1 MKKRWALA
9 SIALWPYA
17 CAAFSGVYFFSA
29 APDEAIGPR
38 AALILM
44 TALTLCAFFAAAG
57 ALIAAVRGRCAAR
70 ELVRESLTIKL
81 VQIPAY
87 LFHFALGLAGL
98 VMSIWGLGLILW
110 AFFVDVIT
118 IALSGTVGLSAAQ
131 RCRREGLLSGRSA
144 IVYALLSFVFC
155 ADVAAAIAL
164 FRRTGARSAS

>member
-1 MKKRWALA
+1 MA

-17 CAAFSGVYFFSA
+17 CAAFSGGYFFSA
-29 APDEAIGPR
+29 APDEAIGSR

-87 LFHFALGLAGL
+87 LFHFALGL
-98 VMSIWGLGLILW
+98 VMSVWGLGLILW
-110 AFFVDVIT
+110 AFFVDAIT
-118 IALSGTVGLSAAQ
+118 IALSGAVGLSAAL